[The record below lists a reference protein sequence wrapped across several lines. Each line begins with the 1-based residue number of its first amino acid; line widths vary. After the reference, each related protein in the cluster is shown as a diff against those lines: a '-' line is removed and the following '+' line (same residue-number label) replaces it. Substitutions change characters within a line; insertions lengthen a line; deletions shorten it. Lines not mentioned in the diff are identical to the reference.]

1 MRADIKGN
9 IKEQEKKKKNT
20 EISFSYHIVIMF
32 TAPSLSSQI
41 Y

>member
-1 MRADIKGN
+1 MRPDIKGN
-9 IKEQEKKKKNT
+9 IKEQEKKKNT

-32 TAPSLSSQI
+32 TALSLSSQI